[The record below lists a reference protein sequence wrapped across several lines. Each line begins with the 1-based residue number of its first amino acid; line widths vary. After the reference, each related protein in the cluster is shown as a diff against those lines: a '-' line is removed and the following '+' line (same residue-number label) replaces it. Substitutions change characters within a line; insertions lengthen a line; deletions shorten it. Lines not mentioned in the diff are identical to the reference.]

1 MEDQTT
7 SERRSELR
15 RAVIELRARG
25 LSAAAKW
32 AAEQLIGLP
41 STDDTDCEPSTSS
54 SSDEED
60 TDILLLAKSY
70 FDLKEY
76 RRVAHVLRTSA
87 GNKARFLRCYSL
99 YLAGEKRKE
108 EERVENGGPL
118 GKEDVT
124 NKDIEAVEAE
134 LSNARQQ
141 GSADAFALYLYG
153 LVLIDKEQ
161 KAEAQACLLES
172 VTAYPCN
179 WAAWQALQVLYS
191 EREVGGE
198 VGLPRHWMRDFFL
211 ASLCLEVQENQEA
224 LSRLQTL
231 SQQFPE
237 SDWIVAQ
244 AAVAQYNLRNFDGA
258 QELFEDLIER
268 DPHRVEGMDTH
279 SNILYVQE
287 NFPAL
292 SHLAHRTAATD
303 KYRPETCC
311 IIGNY
316 YSLKA
321 QHEKAVMYF
330 RRALKLDR
338 HYLSAWTLMGH
349 EYVEMKNTSA
359 AIEAYRRAVELNPRD
374 YRAWYGLGQTYEL
387 LRMPFYALYY
397 FRRATQL
404 RPHDARMWCAM
415 GQCYENDQLQS
426 VDKDKMEV
434 AAIRCYRRAV
444 QNKDR
449 EGIALHKL
457 AKLHQARAETREA
470 AHYFRMNL
478 ERIEAENITGS
489 DQLDALIYLAE
500 YAKATGSLTEAEAYC
515 LQLLD
520 YGAPSKEKAK
530 SLLREIRSLQ
540 RHQRSTPAAAAA
552 PAPSAAGS
560 AFTTPVPM
568 PLNALAH
575 NQQEISPFS
584 SDRDASPMSGFGT

>member
-1 MEDQTT
+1 MDDQTVQQ
-7 SERRSELR
+7 RRHELR
-15 RAVIELRARG
+15 KAVIELRARG
-25 LSAAAKW
+25 LNAPAKW
-32 AAEQLIGLP
+32 AAEQLNGLP
-41 STDDTDCEPSTSS
+41 NESDDEPKLETTENA
-54 SSDEED
+54 DETEND
-60 TDILLLAKSY
+60 TYLLAKSY

-76 RRVAHVLRTSA
+76 RRVAHVLRGSS
-87 GNKARFLRCYSL
+87 GNKANFLRCYSL

-108 EERVENGGPL
+108 QERVENSGPL
-118 GKEDVT
+118 GKEDIN
-124 NKDIEAVEAE
+124 NKDLETVETE
-134 LSNARQQ
+134 LSAARQN
-141 GSADAFALYLYG
+141 GTADSFALYLYG

-172 VTAYPCN
+172 VTAFPCN
-179 WAAWQALQVLYS
+179 WGAWQALQVLYS

-211 ASLCLEVQENQEA
+211 ASVCLEVQENQEG

-237 SDWIVAQ
+237 SDWIVGQ
-244 AAVAQYNLRNFDGA
+244 AAVAQYNLRNFDDA

-279 SNILYVQE
+279 SNILYVKE

-359 AIEAYRRAVELNPRD
+359 AIEAYRRAVELNSRD

-444 QNKDR
+444 QNGDR

-457 AKLHQARAETREA
+457 AKLHQARNETREA
-470 AHYFRMNL
+470 AHYFKMNL
-478 ERIEAENITGS
+478 ERIEAENISGS

-500 YAKATGSLTEAEAYC
+500 YAKATGNLTEAESYC

-540 RHQRSTPAAAAA
+540 RHQRSAA
-552 PAPSAAGS
+552 PAETGTRASTG

-575 NQQEISPFS
+575 HQQEPGSPN
-584 SDRDASPMSGFGT
+584 SDADVSPMSGTS

>member
-1 MEDQTT
+1 MDNHTGQ
-7 SERRSELR
+7 RRAELR
-15 RAVIELRARG
+15 KAVIELRARG
-25 LSAAAKW
+25 LNAPAKW
-32 AAEQLIGLP
+32 AAEQLTGLP
-41 STDDTDCEPSTSS
+41 IDEGDEPKPSTSES
-54 SSDEED
+54 TDEDED
-60 TDILLLAKSY
+60 DTYLLAKSF

-76 RRVAHVLRTSA
+76 RRVAHVLKSRPGKKS
-87 GNKARFLRCYSL
+87 RFLRCYAL

-118 GKEDVT
+118 GKEGVS
-124 NKDIEAVEAE
+124 NKDLEAVETE
-134 LSNARQQ
+134 LSTARQQ
-141 GSADAFALYLYG
+141 GTADPFALYLYG
-153 LVLIDKEQ
+153 MVLIDKEQ
-161 KAEAQACLLES
+161 KGEAQACLLES

-179 WAAWQALQVLYS
+179 WGAWQALQVLYS

-211 ASLCLEVQENQEA
+211 ASLCLEVQENQEG

-244 AAVAQYNLRNFDGA
+244 AAVAQYNLRNFDDA

-279 SNILYVQE
+279 SNILYVKE

-359 AIEAYRRAVELNPRD
+359 AIEAYRRAVELNGRD

-426 VDKDKMEV
+426 VDKDNMEV

-444 QNKDR
+444 QNGDR

-457 AKLHQARAETREA
+457 AKLHQARNETREA

-500 YAKATGSLTEAEAYC
+500 YAKATGNLAEAEAYC

-540 RHQRSTPAAAAA
+540 RNQRTAA
-552 PAPSAAGS
+552 PPAEAGRAS
-560 AFTTPVPM
+560 TGAFTTPVPM

-575 NQQEISPFS
+575 HQQEPDSPT
-584 SDRDASPMSGFGT
+584 SDANTSPMSGTS